1 MADAS
6 RRAVFLDRDGTIVED
21 PGFLHQPGKVR
32 LLAGAGEA
40 IHQLNQAGWLVITVS
55 NQSGIARGLYDAAAY
70 QAVQRRLV
78 ELLAAHDARLD
89 GAYFCPHHPEFTG
102 PCECQQPRLAT
113 LAYFCPHHPE
123 FTGPCECRKPGLL
136 LFREAQAALG
146 LDLTGCCWVGDRLS
160 DVEPARKLGGRALL
174 VETGG
179 GATHVGKARALR
191 IPVVADLAAAAA
203 EIVRGA

>member
-1 MADAS
+1 MPDAGAEAG

-21 PGFLHQPGKVR
+21 PGFLHEPGKVR

-40 IHQLNQAGWLVITVS
+40 IRALNQAGWLVITVS
-55 NQSGIARGLYDAAAY
+55 NQSGIARGLYDATAY
-70 QAVQRRLV
+70 TAVQRRLA
-78 ELLAAHDARLD
+78 ELLAARDARLD

-102 PCECQQPRLAT
+102 PCEC
-113 LAYFCPHHPE
+113 
-123 FTGPCECRKPGLL
+123 RKPGVL
-136 LFREAQAALG
+136 LFREAAAALG
-146 LDLTGCCWVGDRLS
+146 IELARCVWVGDRVS

-203 EIVRGA
+203 EIVRGV

>member
-21 PGFLHQPGKVR
+21 PGFLHQPGVLVGLDSGPVDPGIER
-32 LLAGAGEA
+32 RQ
-40 IHQLNQAGWLVITVS
+40 QLDQAT
-55 NQSGIARGLYDAAAY
+55 
-70 QAVQRRLV
+70 
-78 ELLAAHDARLD
+78 HDARLD
-89 GAYFCPHHPEFTG
+89 GAYFCPHHP
-102 PCECQQPRLAT
+102 A
-113 LAYFCPHHPE
+113 

-146 LDLTGCCWVGDRLS
+146 LDLTRCRWVGDRLS

-179 GATHVGKARALR
+179 GATYVGKARALR

>member
-21 PGFLHQPGKVR
+21 PGFLHQPDKVR

-55 NQSGIARGLYDAAAY
+55 NQSGIARALYDAAAY
-70 QAVQRRLV
+70 TAVQRRLAD
-78 ELLAAHDARLD
+78 LLAAHDARLD

-102 PCECQQPRLAT
+102 PCEC
-113 LAYFCPHHPE
+113 
-123 FTGPCECRKPGLL
+123 RKPGVL
-136 LFREAQAALG
+136 LFREAAAALG
-146 LDLTGCCWVGDRLS
+146 LALARCVWLGDRVS
-160 DVEPARKLGGRALL
+160 DVEPARQLGGRGFL
-174 VETGG
+174 VTTGR
-179 GATHVGKARALR
+179 GAEYAAQARALDL
-191 IPVVADLAAAAA
+191 PVVADLAGAAA